1 MLENKARLNIRS
13 GLLSLSVILL
23 INGCAT
29 NPNPNKYEFDN
40 PLTIDP
46 PRGPVMYINDLQ
58 MLRINDCENK
68 DKTVALLQS
77 MRRTKV
83 EIMKAQWSSFFK
95 PVGPIA
101 SERHNW
107 WIDQKLID
115 IRNYCH
121 KKL

>member
-1 MLENKARLNIRS
+1 M
-13 GLLSLSVILL
+13 
-23 INGCAT
+23 INGCAV

-46 PRGPVMYINDLQ
+46 PRGPVMYIDDIG
-58 MLRINDCENK
+58 MFKIDCDNK
-68 DKTVALLQS
+68 QAQVELLQS
-77 MRRTKV
+77 MKRTKV
-83 EIMKAQWSSFFK
+83 EIMKAQWMSFFR

-107 WIDQKLID
+107 KIDQKLID